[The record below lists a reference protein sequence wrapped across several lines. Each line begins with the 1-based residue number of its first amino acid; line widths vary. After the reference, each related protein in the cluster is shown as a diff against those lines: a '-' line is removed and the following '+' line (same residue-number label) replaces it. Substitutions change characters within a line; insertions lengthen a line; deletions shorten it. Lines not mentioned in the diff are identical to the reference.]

1 MNPLTPEALLWKEA
15 QEGDPHALDHLL
27 RATLPAVLAWC
38 RRLSGPGVDAEQAA
52 QEVGIVLLRR
62 LHTIGAPEQ
71 LPSWLFSTTRKVLAG
86 QRRKAWL
93 RRWVPGVRVED
104 VTPSSPPQ
112 VEQRLEAEAVRGV
125 VATLPEDLR
134 EVLVLCDL
142 EERPDPEVAR
152 LLGIPDGTV
161 KSRLRRARALFRDR
175 ARAAGLA
182 PDRGG
187 P

>member
-1 MNPLTPEALLWKEA
+1 VNPLTPEALLWKEA

-134 EVLVLCDL
+134 
-142 EERPDPEVAR
+142 PDPEVAR

-182 PDRGG
+182 PDGGG